1 MIARYPSVFKPSY
14 IDKTKAFY
22 QTHGGK
28 TVVLAR
34 FFVIVR
40 TLAPFVAGVANMQY
54 KKFIAFNVLGG
65 ATWVGSFMGLGYFFG
80 QLPWVEE
87 NFALAMAAVVAL
99 SAVPMAAEPK
109 HVSEAAEGGGG
120 SSASIKDVDATIDDI
135 AGSFDE
141 AERLPSS

>member
-1 MIARYPSVFKPSY
+1 M
-14 IDKTKAFY
+14 
-22 QTHGGK
+22 
-28 TVVLAR
+28 
-34 FFVIVR
+34 R
-40 TLAPFVAGVANMQY
+40 TFAPFVAGVANMQY

-99 SAVPMAAEPK
+99 SAVPMAAELVK
-109 HVSEAAEGGGG
+109 HCFGGKEEET
-120 SSASIKDVDATIDDI
+120 ASIKDVDATIDDI